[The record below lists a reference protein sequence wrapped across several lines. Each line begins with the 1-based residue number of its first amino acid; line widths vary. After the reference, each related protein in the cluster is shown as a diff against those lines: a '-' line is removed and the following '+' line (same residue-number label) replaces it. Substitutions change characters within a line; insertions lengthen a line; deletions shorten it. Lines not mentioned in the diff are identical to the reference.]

1 MKFLG
6 KLDWLIIV
14 ILILAAIILFI
25 PRRKSATIA
34 EIYHDGRLV
43 MTVDL
48 RMDSQ
53 FGLEGMEIAVSGGRI
68 SVVDSDCPDRICVNQ
83 GAIDRPGIPIV
94 CVPNRVLIKI
104 PAGDMQF
111 DAITQ

>member
-1 MKFLG
+1 MRFLG

-14 ILILAAIILFI
+14 ILILTSIILFI
-25 PRRKSATIA
+25 PRRQSATIA

-48 RMDSQ
+48 RVDSQ
-53 FGLEGMEIAVSGGRI
+53 FNLEGMKIAVSGGRI

-83 GAIDRPGIPIV
+83 GAIDRPGMPIV
-94 CVPNRVLIKI
+94 CVPNRILIKI
-104 PAGDMQF
+104 PAGYTQL
-111 DAITQ
+111 DAISQ

>member
-6 KLDWLIIV
+6 KFDWLIIV

-25 PRRKSATIA
+25 PHGQSAPIA

-48 RMDSQ
+48 RVDSH
-53 FGLEGMEIAVSGGRI
+53 FNLEGMEIAVSGGRI
-68 SVVDSDCPDRICVNQ
+68 SGVDSDCPDRICVNQ

-94 CVPNRVLIKI
+94 CVPNRVVIKI
-104 PAGDMQF
+104 PAGDTQF